1 MPRYDGSDVDEP
13 ELIRYAQQGDLE
25 SFNRLI
31 QIYERQVFNLAWR
44 IMGDSDSA
52 ADATQEAFISAYKA
66 VGRFR
71 GGSFRSWMMRIVT
84 NACYDELR
92 RRKRRPAG
100 SLEKL
105 FDEVGV
111 PEPDDPG
118 DLIHKPEDPETA
130 AERAELSYAIQDCLN
145 RLPDDFRVVAV
156 LADVHGYEYGEVAR
170 VIGKP
175 LGTVKSRLARAR
187 ARLRECLQRHRELL
201 PATYRLEDES
211 P

>member
-1 MPRYDGSDVDEP
+1 LPRYDGSDVDEP
-13 ELIRYAQQGDLE
+13 ELIRYAQQGDLDA
-25 SFNRLI
+25 FNRLI

-66 VGRFR
+66 VVRFR

-130 AERAELSYAIQDCLN
+130 TERAELSNAIQDCLN

-156 LADVHGYEYGEVAR
+156 LADVQGYEYGEVAQ

-201 PATYRLEDES
+201 PASYRLEDES

>member
-1 MPRYDGSDVDEP
+1 LPRYDGSDVDEP
-13 ELIRYAQQGDLE
+13 DLIRYAQQGDLDA
-25 SFNRLI
+25 FNRLI

-52 ADATQEAFISAYKA
+52 ADAAQEAFISAYKA
-66 VGRFR
+66 VRRFR
-71 GGSFRSWMMRIVT
+71 GGSFRSWMLRIVT

-100 SLEKL
+100 SLEAL
-105 FDEVGV
+105 FDELGV
-111 PEPDDPG
+111 PEPENPG
-118 DLIHKPEDPETA
+118 DLIHKPEDPEKAT
-130 AERAELSYAIQDCLN
+130 ERAELSHAIQDCLN

-156 LADVHGYEYGEVAR
+156 LADVQGYEYREVAQ

-201 PATYRLEDES
+201 PATFRLEDES

>member
-130 AERAELSYAIQDCLN
+130 AERAELSYAIRDCLN